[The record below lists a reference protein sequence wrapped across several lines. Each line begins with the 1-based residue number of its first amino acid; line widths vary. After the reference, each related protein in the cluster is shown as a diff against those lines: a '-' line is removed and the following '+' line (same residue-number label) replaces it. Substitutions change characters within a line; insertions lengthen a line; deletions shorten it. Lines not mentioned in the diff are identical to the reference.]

1 MYVCMYIH
9 ISVFM
14 NIVRWICCPPSRLHS
29 ASFATPLSPSVV
41 CRAFTGGT
49 HTPVVLC
56 CVLVYTPEPTVR
68 RLRVPDGRRRARV
81 AHAPKAPN
89 DEARV
94 FAKSGHPPRP
104 AQHLQDNPAGRI
116 RVATPH
122 GLPVLYCAVGSS
134 MGVWIILCVLY
145 YIVNQN
151 NKCHQLHLNIKCH
164 EQNDSRKIDFRT
176 VVNVCRRFM
185 I

>member
-1 MYVCMYIH
+1 M
-9 ISVFM
+9 
-14 NIVRWICCPPSRLHS
+14 L
-29 ASFATPLSPSVV
+29 A
-41 CRAFTGGT
+41 GGG

-94 FAKSGHPPRP
+94 FAEGGHPPRP
-104 AQHLQDNPAGRI
+104 AQHLQDNPAGRV

-122 GLPVLYCAVGSS
+122 GLPVLVCTRVRGQLQKLAHVPAHLAVVPHDQRLHGAERGKFGCALPAARPGGRRSGPRPASPCINKITAGIAAVA
-134 MGVWIILCVLY
+134 VWV
-145 YIVNQN
+145 
-151 NKCHQLHLNIKCH
+151 
-164 EQNDSRKIDFRT
+164 
-176 VVNVCRRFM
+176 RRWRCAGGGDGLVQVAA
-185 I
+185 

>member
-1 MYVCMYIH
+1 MYTESAPLRDCTPLALRH
-9 ISVFM
+9 
-14 NIVRWICCPPSRLHS
+14 RSRLVSS
-29 ASFATPLSPSVV
+29 AVLA
-41 CRAFTGGT
+41 GGT

-81 AHAPKAPN
+81 AHAPKAAN

-104 AQHLQDNPAGRI
+104 AQHLQDDPAGRI

-122 GLPVLYCAVGSS
+122 GLPVLVCTRVRG
-134 MGVWIILCVLY
+134 
-145 YIVNQN
+145 
-151 NKCHQLHLNIKCH
+151 QLQKLVHVPAHL
-164 EQNDSRKIDFRT
+164 T
-176 VVNVCRRFM
+176 VVPNDQRLHRPERGAKPA
-185 I
+185 

>member
-1 MYVCMYIH
+1 MIFFGPDCSYDPTRPKHSKKPHDRSLVRSVFLATAGAIYLKPDARQSRALCMYRVKQIH
-9 ISVFM
+9 YTASGSVRDCTPLAF
-14 NIVRWICCPPSRLHS
+14 RYRSRLVSS
-29 ASFATPLSPSVV
+29 AVLA
-41 CRAFTGGT
+41 GGT

-104 AQHLQDNPAGRI
+104 AQHLQDDPAGRI

-122 GLPVLYCAVGSS
+122 GLPVL
-134 MGVWIILCVLY
+134 
-145 YIVNQN
+145 
-151 NKCHQLHLNIKCH
+151 
-164 EQNDSRKIDFRT
+164 
-176 VVNVCRRFM
+176 VCTRVY
-185 I
+185 